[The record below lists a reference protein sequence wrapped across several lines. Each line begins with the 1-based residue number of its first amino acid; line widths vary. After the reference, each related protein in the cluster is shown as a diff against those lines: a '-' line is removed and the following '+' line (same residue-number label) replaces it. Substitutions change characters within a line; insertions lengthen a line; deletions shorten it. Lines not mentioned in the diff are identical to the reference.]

1 MLKKARENDLR
12 FRFLISH
19 TAAERVAAERAAVKK
34 EAIVWELSER
44 EMRIVEKLSGQ

>member
-12 FRFLISH
+12 FRFFNLTYRRRKSCRRKSSG
-19 TAAERVAAERAAVKK
+19 EK